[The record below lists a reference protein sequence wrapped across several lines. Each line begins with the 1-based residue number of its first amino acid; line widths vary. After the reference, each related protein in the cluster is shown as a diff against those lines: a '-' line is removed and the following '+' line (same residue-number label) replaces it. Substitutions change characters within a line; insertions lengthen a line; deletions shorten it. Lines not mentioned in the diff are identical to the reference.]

1 MQPLIEQNVM
11 KVLCEHTRSSNAS
24 LRLNALWSLKHLVLG
39 ATPATKKSCLEELE
53 PGLLVRLICDDT
65 EDRALLSSRAGA
77 ESPADNA
84 DDTMD
89 EDMDM
94 QLTEEQK
101 GFVFSASAEEEASG
115 QGRTRQMDDRLSGYR
130 ESEVNPVHKAREDD
144 LAIQEQGLNLI
155 RNLIMGEG
163 DPRQDGP
170 TETTQ
175 MIDYLFSELGQD
187 RFLSILEAKLRP
199 KVTGPFSRRGGGG
212 GESRVVYPQPKIVEA
227 VTYILVHMAASA
239 PRHRQLVIA
248 QTNMLK
254 QLGTYFGSK
263 DAEVRVAL
271 CHLVSNLTWQDNAV
285 DAPGCQQRAE
295 QLRNLGFLGRV
306 ESLREGDGELN
317 VRERAKDAL
326 FSMGQSH

>member
-1 MQPLIEQNVM
+1 M
-11 KVLCEHTRSSNAS
+11 CEHTRSSNAS
-24 LRLNALWSLKHLVLG
+24 LRLNALWSLKHIVLD
-39 ATPATKKSCLEELE
+39 ATPAMKKSCLEELE
-53 PGLLVRLICDDT
+53 TGLLVRLICDDT
-65 EDRALLSSRAGA
+65 EDRALDYSHASV
-77 ESPADNA
+77 ESPATNA

-94 QLTEEQK
+94 QQSEDQT
-101 GFVFSASAEEEASG
+101 GFAFGTGEEASG
-115 QGRTRQMDDRLSGYR
+115 RGRTRQMDDRLSGYR
-130 ESEVNPVHKAREDD
+130 DSEVNPVQKARDDD
-144 LAIQEQGLNLI
+144 LAIQEQGLNFI
-155 RNLIMGEG
+155 RNLIMGAQG
-163 DPRQDGP
+163 DVSRPDGSP
-170 TETTQ
+170 ETTQ
-175 MIDYLFSELGQD
+175 MVDFLFSELGQD

-199 KVTGPFSRRGGGG
+199 KVTRPFSRRGGGG
-212 GESRVVYPQPKIVEA
+212 ESRATYPRPKIVEA

-263 DAEVRVAL
+263 DPEVRVAL

-295 QLRNLGFLGRV
+295 QLQKLGFLNRV
-306 ESLREGDGELN
+306 ENLRDGDGELN

-326 FSMGQSH
+326 FSMGQPH